1 MKNPITFAK
10 EVRQEVSKV
19 TPPTRREV
27 IVTSIMVLVLA
38 TIAALFFFAADTL
51 IGWVIQWVLGIGS

>member
-1 MKNPITFAK
+1 MKNPVTFGQ

-27 IVTSIMVLVLA
+27 IVTSILVFILA
-38 TIAALFFFAADTL
+38 SIAAIFLFGVDQLLKIAMQA
-51 IGWVIQWVLGIGS
+51 ILGVGA